1 MHSFGQALCLDVSK
15 YLRCL
20 KWKRK
25 RLPSAPSLANCS
37 SKLLPKGSLTTH
49 GFKVDAI
56 KNIFCTSMIA
66 RKVKPIYCIYLWLL
80 VNNSDISSP
89 LLPESLTVPAWHPW
103 LHCSLPCFSFKFF
116 LGGIDDLQ
124 VIQSL
129 VIKSYFMVA
138 TWDIVGRSPAPASHF
153 AFFNF

>member
-1 MHSFGQALCLDVSK
+1 MHGFGQALCLDVSK

-37 SKLLPKGSLTTH
+37 SKLLPKGSLTAH

-66 RKVKPIYCIYLWLL
+66 RKVKHIYCIYLWLL

-89 LLPESLTVPAWHPW
+89 LLPESLTVTAWHPW
-103 LHCSLPCFSFKFF
+103 LHCSMPCFVFQSFFGWNRWF
-116 LGGIDDLQ
+116 
-124 VIQSL
+124 
-129 VIKSYFMVA
+129 
-138 TWDIVGRSPAPASHF
+138 ASHSKF
-153 AFFNF
+153 GNKIIFYGGNLGHCGSLSCPRITFCFL